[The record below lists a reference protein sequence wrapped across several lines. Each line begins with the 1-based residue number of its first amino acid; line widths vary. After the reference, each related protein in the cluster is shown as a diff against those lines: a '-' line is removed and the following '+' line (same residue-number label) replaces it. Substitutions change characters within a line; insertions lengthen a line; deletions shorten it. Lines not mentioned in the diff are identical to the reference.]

1 LFTIKEENM
10 DMLRAETAERTHAE
24 ATVTV
29 EDHQGKRFSDEAGP
43 ELVEIS
49 IVESFAGEIDG
60 RSTVRALQV
69 KRADGSASLISLQ
82 RVTGKLG
89 DRRGSF
95 VLQGEAAIEQGR
107 IRSKWFV
114 VPGSGTDELSGL
126 RGDGGFEGEFGKGSR
141 ATLDYSF
148 E

>member
-1 LFTIKEENM
+1 M
-10 DMLRAETAERTHAE
+10 DTQQVLAERPTRLHAE

-29 EDHQGKRFSDEAGP
+29 HDHKAEAFDSTERP
-43 ELVEIS
+43 ELVGIC
-49 IVESFAGEIDG
+49 IAESFAGELEG
-60 RSTVRALQV
+60 ESTVRALRV
-69 KRADGSASLISLQ
+69 KHADGSGGLISLQ

-95 VLQGEAAIEQGR
+95 VLQGEAVIEKGR
-107 IRSKWFV
+107 IKSRWSV
-114 VPGSGTDELSGL
+114 VPGSGTNELSGL

-148 E
+148 D